1 MPHSTTPQWALSAS
15 RLAVGYRQGKKAVAI
30 MSGLNL
36 TLEPGTVT
44 ALLGRNGAGKS
55 TLLRALTG
63 AEKPIAGTVAIGGRD
78 TATMGSR
85 EMSRLVGLVSTE
97 RIAAGGLTVTE
108 LVELGRQPHT
118 GFLGRLSG
126 HDRQVVAH
134 AIASVG
140 MEHKAQSHMAQLSD
154 GERQKAMIARAIA
167 QETPI
172 IVLDEPTAFL
182 DVASRIRVM
191 RLLHTLARS
200 QGKAVLLSS
209 HDVAQ
214 SLLLADALWVIA
226 DDRSMACGRTE
237 EVVMSGAMQHMFADP
252 EIVFSPD
259 ICDFEAT
266 LPATA
271 AVRLECP
278 GTLLRSCV
286 SGALLRSGIA
296 TTNGDNSSAQL
307 LAVRSLSEIELNGAQ
322 QPSLKAAAEAILAAS
337 AHA

>member
-1 MPHSTTPQWALSAS
+1 MHTTPPALSAAN
-15 RLAVGYRQGKKAVAI
+15 LAVGYRQGKKSTAI
-30 MSGLNL
+30 MKGLNL
-36 TLEPGTVT
+36 TLERGAVT

-63 AEKPIAGTVAIGGRD
+63 AERPLEGTVAIGGRD

-97 RIAAGGLTVTE
+97 RIAAGGLTVAE
-108 LVELGRQPHT
+108 LVALGRQPHT
-118 GFLGRLSG
+118 GFLGRLSA
-126 HDRQVVAH
+126 HDREVVER

-140 MEHKAQSHMAQLSD
+140 MGHKAQSHMAQLSD

-182 DVASRIRVM
+182 DVASRIRLM

-226 DDRSMACGRTE
+226 DERSMACGRTE
-237 EVVMSGAMQHMFADP
+237 DVVMSGALQHMFADP
-252 EIVFSPD
+252 EIEFSPD

-266 LPATA
+266 LPAVA
-271 AVRLECP
+271 AVRLECTD
-278 GTLLRSCV
+278 TLLRRCV

-296 TTNGDNSSAQL
+296 ATPGATQVL
-307 LAVRSLSEIELNGAQ
+307 EVRSLQEISLNGTAQ
-322 QPSLKAAAEAILAAS
+322 TSLKAATEAVLAAS
-337 AHA
+337 VKA